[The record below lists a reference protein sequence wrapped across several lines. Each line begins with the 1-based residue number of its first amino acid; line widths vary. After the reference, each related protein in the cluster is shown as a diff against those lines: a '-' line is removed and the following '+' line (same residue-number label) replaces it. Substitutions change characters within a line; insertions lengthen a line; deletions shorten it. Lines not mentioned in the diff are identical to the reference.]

1 MEGPLSSNQPSAC
14 MTSLCL
20 FKRMSHNTRQ
30 PSDFQ
35 AINGVDPNLY
45 VVPLMVLTPIII
57 TSIIYRK
64 LGCIACAV
72 PYTMGI
78 SVVVGLFLISQTITE
93 RVLLADQF
101 FRRHIQHTHRA
112 SVRSQTWAMYKTAVM
127 LSKPRIQNTSDA
139 MCRAYTQE
147 KETPQ
152 PQEAAQEQWHIAE
165 DDNGSFNIVDRSTDW
180 NGKTVES
187 RPTWDMLIL
196 LGQVYQQLSHAQML
210 AQ

>member
-57 TSIIYRK
+57 TSMIYRK

-78 SVVVGLFLISQTITE
+78 GVVVGLFLISQTITE

-127 LSKPRIQNTSDA
+127 LSKPRIQNISDA
-139 MCRAYTQE
+139 MCRANTKD
-147 KETPQ
+147 KEN
-152 PQEAAQEQWHIAE
+152 PQEAAQEQWCIAE
-165 DDNGSFNIVDRSTDW
+165 DSNGGFDVVDRSTDW
-180 NGKTVES
+180 DGKTTES
-187 RPTWDMLIL
+187 KSTWDMLIL
-196 LGQVYQQLSHAQML
+196 LGQVYRRPSQPQML
-210 AQ
+210 GQ